1 MSDAPPSADSWPAQA
16 TDLIV
21 NTVGTVRDKTT
32 GPAIT
37 IARGAVF
44 GTFAAITGLAALVF
58 FAIFLVRIITV
69 YMPGHRVWPA
79 DLIVGGVFVLAAL
92 VLSRLAVKRPKG
104 IAA

>member
-21 NTVGTVRDKTT
+21 STVGTVRDKTT

-44 GTFAAITGLAALVF
+44 GTFAAIAGLASLVF

-69 YMPGHRVWPA
+69 YMPGQRVWPA
-79 DLIVGGVFVLAAL
+79 DVIVGGLFVLTAF
-92 VLSRLAVKRPKG
+92 VLSRLAVKRPK
-104 IAA
+104 